1 MVAFLSHSFVART
14 PGKTTRLFLVAAV
27 LPICFLAL
35 LPLLALAR
43 DAVTS
48 PPADAIGLGH
58 DGIARIRGTLLLV
71 GGEGGSEPKTGQ
83 SGNNPHLC

>member
-1 MVAFLSHSFVART
+1 MARR
-14 PGKTTRLFLVAAV
+14 PGKSTRLFLVAAV
-27 LPICFLAL
+27 LPLCFLAL

-58 DGIARIRGTLLLV
+58 DGIAQIRGTLQLLV
-71 GGEGGSEPKTGQ
+71 GGEGGGEPKTGQ